1 VVHALGPNEFP
12 SADND
17 GLLQGTGFSLE
28 TANRMLPLVR
38 SIVEEIVA
46 LNRLIQTQ
54 REQLRGI
61 QERLGLPRA
70 DLYGEEV
77 QDVRNSLRTDNRRL
91 NDCIRERKRWE
102 CGCIV
107 PLMARS
113 ISPVESNNAM
123 SFGAGRLGTS
133 PSTAG
138 VTEFRQAPT
147 SKRRSNRSKSPPQLS
162 TVLASPRF

>member
-17 GLLQGTGFSLE
+17 GLLPGTAFSLE

-91 NDCIRERKRWE
+91 NDCIRELEALGMRLHRPIDGSVDFPGRIEQRDVYWCWTLGDQSIHRW
-102 CGCIV
+102 
-107 PLMARS
+107 RDR
-113 ISPVESNNAM
+113 IS
-123 SFGAGRLGTS
+123 T
-133 PSTAG
+133 
-138 VTEFRQAPT
+138 
-147 SKRRSNRSKSPPQLS
+147 RSN
-162 TVLASPRF
+162 VEA